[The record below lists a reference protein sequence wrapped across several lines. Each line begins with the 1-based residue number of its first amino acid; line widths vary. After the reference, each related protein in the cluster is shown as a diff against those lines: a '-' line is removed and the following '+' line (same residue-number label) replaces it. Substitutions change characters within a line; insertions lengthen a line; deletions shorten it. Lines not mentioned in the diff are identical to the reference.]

1 MSTKEEL
8 NEARDIYNQELK
20 KTLDG
25 IIAKNGYM
33 TRINELAYM
42 TNLLMQVEDIDEIT
56 VDIPVSLLDDMEC
69 RLSIILEAIKIINT
83 KPYQDDIDRYRSRQH
98 RPDPETREGRRFG
111 TRETGSTRGRR

>member
-33 TRINELAYM
+33 TRINELVYM

-83 KPYQDDIDRYRSRQH
+83 KPYRDDIDRYRSRQNQ
-98 RPDPETREGRRFG
+98 PDPETHEGHIFG
-111 TRETGSTRGRR
+111 IRETRSTRRRR